1 MKQIPRI
8 RAQSDSAMIRLIVT
22 TLCLLFAGICCGS
35 ALPEPESRIVNGT
48 EVMGGQYPFMIS
60 LRVNGSHNCGGTVLN
75 EEWVLTAA
83 HCVYRKNLTWL
94 SVFAGSIRLY
104 DDSVPLI
111 PISEAIL
118 HEGYNQKLLVND
130 IAVLK
135 LSEPLSLGQRI
146 QPTTL
151 PMEFQMTSVGT
162 SATLIGW
169 GKSRTGG
176 KDAKVLEAVNITVW
190 SNSKCSE
197 AYSDFAKPI
206 LSSNICAGDRWKGQC
221 NGDSGGPLIANSY
234 QVGIVSWS
242 RKPCTIKG
250 SPGVFTRVADYVD
263 WIKEKTASDEM
274 LTFSY

>member
-1 MKQIPRI
+1 
-8 RAQSDSAMIRLIVT
+8 MIRLIVT
-22 TLCLLFAGICCGS
+22 TLCLLFAVICCGS

-48 EVMGGQYPFMIS
+48 EVMDGQYPFMIS

-135 LSEPLSLGQRI
+135 
-146 QPTTL
+146 
-151 PMEFQMTSVGT
+151 
-162 SATLIGW
+162 
-169 GKSRTGG
+169 TGG
-176 KDAKVLEAVNITVW
+176 KDAKVLEAVKITVW
-190 SNSKCSE
+190 SNTKCSE
-197 AYSDFAKPI
+197 AYSDVTKPI

-221 NGDSGGPLIANSY
+221 SGDSGGPLIANSY

-274 LTFSY
+274 LIFSY